1 MKEKGSLS
9 TGLPFLER
17 NTMESQPMKNG
28 KGDIFDRL
36 MRLPVLRIFYPFY
49 EKHKMGL
56 LYLFFG
62 ALTTLVDLA
71 VSALCVYLLGID
83 EIVSTFLAWVAAV
96 AFAYITNRIWVFAS
110 SARGARAISLE
121 ALKFAG
127 GRIGTFLLSEASVT
141 VFVTWLGFDYMAV
154 RVISSVAVVILNF
167 VLGKWFVFRK
177 SRKNEE

>member
-1 MKEKGSLS
+1 
-9 TGLPFLER
+9 
-17 NTMESQPMKNG
+17 MESQPMKDG

-71 VSALCVYLLGID
+71 VSALCVYVLGID
-83 EIVSTFLAWVAAV
+83 EIVSTLIAWVAAV
-96 AFAYITNRIWVFAS
+96 AFAYVTNRIWVFVS
-110 SARGARAISLE
+110 SARGAREITLE

-127 GRIGTFLLSEASVT
+127 GRVGTFLLSEASVA
-141 VFVTWLGFDYMAV
+141 VFVTWLRFDYMIV
-154 RVISSVAVVILNF
+154 RIVSSVVVVILNF
-167 VLGKWFVFRK
+167 ILGKWFVFRK
-177 SRKNEE
+177 SRKNQE